1 MYFLDIN
8 KKWLIILSLPKFAF
22 AKRFSK
28 IINFFWLIMMILVYA
43 IFDEE
48 KNNFA
53 FTCTFC
59 NSFNKIDFDTICNQ
73 YTARML
79 KCLTIDRQI
88 QEKVNE
94 ILQIKL
100 IKLKIQEI

>member
-1 MYFLDIN
+1 MADYLFFTKICIFKKVLKNYKFFLAYYDDSGMCN
-8 KKWLIILSLPKFAF
+8 LC
-22 AKRFSK
+22 
-28 IINFFWLIMMILVYA
+28 
-43 IFDEE
+43 DDE

-59 NSFNKIDFDTICNQ
+59 NSFNKTDFETICSQ

-79 KCLTIDRQI
+79 KSLTIDRQI

-100 IKLKIQEI
+100 IKLKTQEIK

>member
-1 MYFLDIN
+1 MADYFIFTKICIC
-8 KKWLIILSLPKFAF
+8 KKVQKSYKFFLAYYND
-22 AKRFSK
+22 SGMC
-28 IINFFWLIMMILVYA
+28 NLC
-43 IFDEE
+43 DEE

-53 FTCTFC
+53 FTSTFR

-79 KCLTIDRQI
+79 KSLTIDRQI

-100 IKLKIQEI
+100 IKLKIQEFK